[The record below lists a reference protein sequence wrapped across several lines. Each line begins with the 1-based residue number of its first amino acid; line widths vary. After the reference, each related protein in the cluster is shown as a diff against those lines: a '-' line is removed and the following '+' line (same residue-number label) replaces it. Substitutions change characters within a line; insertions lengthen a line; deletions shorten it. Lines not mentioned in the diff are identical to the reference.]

1 MEFIFSRSEMKS
13 AFENAVIE
21 FKNFAQDFELRPSSK
36 IKPKL
41 TEREL
46 NKTKLEKFANMFD
59 KY

>member
-1 MEFIFSRSEMKS
+1 MKS